1 MEVIV
6 GIESIQ
12 KPLINPALTIGN
24 FDGVHR
30 GHQALFQ
37 RVKDWAARLQGQS
50 VVMTFNPHPLEV
62 FRPGNGPAFI
72 TTHERKLELIAQ
84 AGIEVTIVVPFD
96 RTFAQTPAT
105 DFVKELL
112 VDRIGIRA
120 IVVGHDYRFGKG
132 REGDIDFLRKMA
144 ERYAF
149 DVDAVS
155 GIDVEGTIVSSTL
168 IRQCIHGGDLR
179 EAGRLLGRPYE
190 IKGTVVKGR
199 NRGARL
205 LGFPTANI
213 DMASHAAPK
222 RGVYAVQVEIDG
234 RLYGGAANLGYNPTF
249 GDTALS
255 LEVHILD
262 FSDDVY
268 GKSITVRFIDRL
280 RDERKFS
287 GIEELTQQ
295 ISRDVE
301 IARQILLTRAPGGP
315 PITASPPAN
324 AVEAKPGS
332 RAE

>member
-6 GIESIQ
+6 GIENIR
-12 KPLINPALTIGN
+12 KPLVNPVLTIGN

-37 RVKDWAARLQGQS
+37 RVKDWAAKLQGRS
-50 VVMTFNPHPLEV
+50 VVMTFNPHPLQV

-84 AGIEVTIVVPFD
+84 SGIEVTLVVPFD
-96 RTFAQTPAT
+96 ETFAQTPANE
-105 DFVKELL
+105 FVKDLL

-144 ERYAF
+144 ELYAF
-149 DVDAVS
+149 EVDAVS
-155 GIDVEGTIVSSTL
+155 GIDVDGTLVSSTL
-168 IRQCIHGGDLR
+168 IRQCIQGGDLK
-179 EAGRLLGRPYE
+179 EAARLLGRPYE
-190 IKGTVVKGR
+190 IKGRVIKGR

-213 DMASHAAPK
+213 DMADHAAPK
-222 RGVYAVQVEIDG
+222 RGVYAVQVEVDG

-262 FSDDVY
+262 FSEDIYD
-268 GKSITVRFIDRL
+268 KSLTVRFIDRL
-280 RDERKFS
+280 RDEKKFS
-287 GIEELTQQ
+287 GVEELMQQ
-295 ISRDVE
+295 IALDVE
-301 IARQILLTRAPGGP
+301 HARRILLPLASVP
-315 PITASPPAN
+315 PSTAEFDSKLD
-324 AVEAKPGS
+324 VRTE
-332 RAE
+332 